1 MNLSEGFLD
10 SKYDEGRNKM
20 RNASRYVLFRE
31 MTVFWMHLA
40 SLVLDVGYI
49 FISAKFYVSGFP
61 VYNTLRKILY
71 LLFMSIKTVNIS
83 RGELHYC
90 R

>member
-1 MNLSEGFLD
+1 
-10 SKYDEGRNKM
+10 
-20 RNASRYVLFRE
+20 
-31 MTVFWMHLA
+31 MHLA

-71 LLFMSIKTVNIS
+71 LLFISNKTVYVS
-83 RGELHYC
+83 RGELHYY